1 MNYLQNFFHT
11 QLTAVLSWA
20 LSPNFYLQLG
30 ALMTALLF
38 AWLTAKTLS
47 SKLKSRF
54 PATESSPEHPANR
67 RLAFLPLPNI
77 PKLPALF
84 LPLSS
89 LLAFALVI
97 HLLNENQEASWLIK
111 IAQGWAMI
119 ALIFLI
125 VRDHVQNEFVR
136 FMLKWVGIP
145 VVALYIFNILGP
157 TIGLLESFAV
167 DIGDIKIS
175 LYAVLRLLVFGAIL
189 FWLGQILN
197 RYGQGLIRDK
207 GNLDVRTKEVFAKL
221 FEIVLYI
228 VIFLVLLQGVGI
240 DLTALAVF
248 GGALG
253 VGIGFGLQ
261 QIASNFISGLI
272 ILLDKSMA
280 IGNYIE
286 MEDGKAGILRKLNMR
301 SSSLETY
308 DGKIIVIPNEKFITS
323 SFINW
328 THDDPRQR
336 YTLNFSVAYDSDI
349 PAIPKLILDAIKQ
362 HPQVLLEP
370 EMPDCEITEFA
381 DSGVNFQL
389 EYWMNGI
396 DDGPNRV
403 GSDLLMIIWKT
414 LHENNIQIPFPQ
426 REVRILNP
434 TPAAS
439 IK

>member
-1 MNYLQNFFHT
+1 MTITYLQNFFHT
-11 QLTAVLSWA
+11 QLTATLSWA
-20 LSPNFYLQLG
+20 QSPNFYLQLG
-30 ALMTALLF
+30 ALMTALLI
-38 AWLTAKTLS
+38 AWLSAKALS
-47 SKLKSRF
+47 SKLKSLF
-54 PATESSPEHPANR
+54 PASEISSETPANR

-125 VRDHVQNEFVR
+125 VRDHVQNEFVS

-167 DIGDIKIS
+167 DIGEIKIS
-175 LYAVLRLLVFGAIL
+175 LYAILRLFVFGAIL
-189 FWLGQILN
+189 FWLGQMLN
-197 RYGQGLIRDK
+197 RYGQGLIRAK
-207 GNLDVRTKEVFAKL
+207 GNLDIRTKEVFAKL

-323 SFINW
+323 SFTNW

-389 EYWMNGI
+389 EYWMSGI

-434 TPAAS
+434 QN
-439 IK
+439 

>member
-1 MNYLQNFFHT
+1 MTITYLQNFFNT

-20 LSPNFYLQLG
+20 QSPNFYLQLG
-30 ALMTALLF
+30 ALMTALLI
-38 AWLTAKTLS
+38 AWLTAKGLS

-54 PATESSPEHPANR
+54 PASETSPENPANR

-125 VRDHVQNEFVR
+125 VRDHVQNEFVS

-167 DIGDIKIS
+167 DIGEIKIS
-175 LYAVLRLLVFGAIL
+175 LYAVLRLFVFGAIL
-189 FWLGQILN
+189 FWLGQMLN
-197 RYGQGLIRDK
+197 RYGQGLIREK
-207 GNLDVRTKEVFAKL
+207 GNLDIRTKEVFAKL

-323 SFINW
+323 SFTNW

-370 EMPDCEITEFA
+370 ELPDCEITEFA

-389 EYWMNGI
+389 EYWMSGI

-434 TPAAS
+434 QN
-439 IK
+439 